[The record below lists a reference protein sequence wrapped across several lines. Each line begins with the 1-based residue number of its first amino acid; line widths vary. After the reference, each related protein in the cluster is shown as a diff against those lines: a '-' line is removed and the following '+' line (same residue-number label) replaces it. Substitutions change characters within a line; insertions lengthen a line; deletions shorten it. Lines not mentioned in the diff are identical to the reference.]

1 MKKSRKTA
9 KMMLKLGRSVTSERQ
24 VMKTITLLC
33 WLPAIFCNPKIE
45 STIPICLFWQSWTL
59 YKSTDCRWMSI
70 TILCVS
76 LQIQRQSA
84 VLNKS
89 NIAIHGL
96 TNQQTISPASNA
108 QRIVLSW
115 SIVYPELV
123 SYTDFIA
130 LAPSCER
137 NKVGVRD

>member
-9 KMMLKLGRSVTSERQ
+9 KMMLKLGRSVTSEQQ
-24 VMKTITLLC
+24 VMKTITCTLLY

-45 STIPICLFWQSWTL
+45 PTIPKCLRWQSWTL
-59 YKSTDCRWMSI
+59 YKSADCRWMSI
-70 TILCVS
+70 TVLCVS

-108 QRIVLSW
+108 QRSVLSW
-115 SIVYPELV
+115 SIVHPESLILI
-123 SYTDFIA
+123 STIHA
-130 LAPSCER
+130 I
-137 NKVGVRD
+137 

>member
-9 KMMLKLGRSVTSERQ
+9 KMMLKLGRSVTSELQ

-33 WLPAIFCNPKIE
+33 WVPAISCNPKIE
-45 STIPICLFWQSWTL
+45 STVPICLLWQSWTL
-59 YKSTDCRWMSI
+59 YKSADCRWMSI

-76 LQIQRQSA
+76 LQIQRQST

-89 NIAIHGL
+89 NITIHGL

-108 QRIVLSW
+108 QRSILSW
-115 SIVYPELV
+115 SIVYPESLILI
-123 SYTDFIA
+123 STIHA
-130 LAPSCER
+130 I
-137 NKVGVRD
+137 

>member
-9 KMMLKLGRSVTSERQ
+9 KMMRKLGRCVTSERH
-24 VMKTITLLC
+24 VMKTSTMLC
-33 WLPAIFCNPKIE
+33 WLPAMFA
-45 STIPICLFWQSWTL
+45 TQQCLQSIDWKCLLLESWTL
-59 YKSTDCRWMSI
+59 YKSAACRWMSI

-84 VLNKS
+84 VLNKF

-108 QRIVLSW
+108 QRSVLSQ
-115 SIVYPELV
+115 SIVYPESLILI
-123 SYTDFIA
+123 STIHA
-130 LAPSCER
+130 I
-137 NKVGVRD
+137 